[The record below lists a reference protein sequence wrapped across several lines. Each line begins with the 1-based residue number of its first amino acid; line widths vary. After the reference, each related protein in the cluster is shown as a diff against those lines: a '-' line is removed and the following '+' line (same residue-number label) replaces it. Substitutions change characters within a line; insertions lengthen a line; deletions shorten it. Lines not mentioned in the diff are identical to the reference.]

1 MGTNQMKID
10 KNIPIPRK
18 QHKKATWAALVD
30 QMDVGDSV
38 LVNNVSE
45 RQSLT
50 MAIKAQGYE
59 VTTRKVDDK
68 FRVWRLS

>member
-1 MGTNQMKID
+1 MKVD

-38 LVNNVSE
+38 LVDNKRERSAINNAMV
-45 RQSLT
+45 
-50 MAIKAQGYE
+50 AKGYKGTQRIE
-59 VTTRKVDDK
+59 GDK
-68 FRVWRLS
+68 IRVWRIS

>member
-18 QHKKATWAALVD
+18 QVKKAIWAALVD

-59 VTTRKVDDK
+59 VTTRRVGDK